1 MKHSGDDLISK
12 QLSMQNLAQG
22 QDLLQAILNATT
34 DAIIS
39 TDAGGFISAFNAGAE
54 RIFGHS
60 REGMLG
66 QPLDR
71 LMPERFRA
79 IHSVYLKQFAASPV
93 TRRKMSLGPVKGLR
107 ADGQEIDLDAT
118 LTKVVV
124 QHQQVLIGNLSDV
137 TERLQAEA
145 QFKRVQTQLSEL
157 TQKLL
162 MQEKT
167 LVKRLSQELHDQ
179 LGQTLAAI
187 RMAHET
193 VINLQG
199 DKVPAGVLR
208 LQTHIGQQIS
218 LAIRQVRQ
226 VLVGLRPPLL
236 DEQGLAAALDNE
248 LRNRSLSRPNLD
260 ISLYIQP
267 ELAHTRYPAEVE
279 YAAFMVMREAL
290 DNALKHAAAST
301 IAMRL
306 SGSPAQMHLVVT
318 DNGTGLPLVPAPQ
331 AGHLGILGMHER
343 AHAVGAFVYFKPVHP
358 CGTRVEFVWKSSDD
372 GAPL

>member
-12 QLSMQNLAQG
+12 QLSMQSLTQG

>member
-1 MKHSGDDLISK
+1 LISK
-12 QLSMQNLAQG
+12 QLSQKSQREAQA
-22 QDLLQAILNATT
+22 LLQAILNATT

-39 TDAGGFISAFNAGAE
+39 TDAGGIINAFNAGAE

-60 REGMLG
+60 RERMLG

-71 LMPERFRA
+71 LMPERFRTT
-79 IHSVYLKQFAASPV
+79 HKVYLHQFAASNV
-93 TRRKMSLGPVKGLR
+93 VRRQMSLGPVKGLR

-118 LTKVVV
+118 LSKVMVEN
-124 QHQQVLIGNLSDV
+124 QQVLISNLSDV
-137 TERLQAEA
+137 TERLQVET

-193 VINLQG
+193 VLNLQG
-199 DKVPAGVLR
+199 DLVPAGVAR
-208 LQTHIGQQIS
+208 LQTQMGQQIS

-236 DEQGLAAALDNE
+236 DEQGLAGALDNE
-248 LRNRSLSRPNLD
+248 LRNRALSRPNLD
-260 ISLYIQP
+260 IALYVQP
-267 ELAHTRYPAEVE
+267 ELAHARYPVDVE
-279 YAAFMVMREAL
+279 YAAFMVVREAL
-290 DNALKHAAAST
+290 DNALKHAAATAISV
-301 IAMRL
+301 RL
-306 SGSPAQMHLVVT
+306 SQGPTEIKLMVS
-318 DNGTGLPLVPAPQ
+318 DNGTGLPSDPTPQ
-331 AGHLGILGMHER
+331 TGQLGILGMHER
-343 AHAVGAFVYFKPVHP
+343 ANAVGGRVSFERVQPSGTQVTFFWKPP
-358 CGTRVEFVWKSSDD
+358 VE
-372 GAPL
+372 

>member
-1 MKHSGDDLISK
+1 MI
-12 QLSMQNLAQG
+12 
-22 QDLLQAILNATT
+22 QAILNASA

-39 TDAGGFISAFNAGAE
+39 TDAGGFISAFNTGAE

-60 REGMLG
+60 REHMLG
-66 QPLDR
+66 RPLDL
-71 LMPERFRA
+71 LMPERYRA
-79 IHSVYLKQFAASPV
+79 IHSVYVKQFAASSAA
-93 TRRKMSLGPVKGLR
+93 RRKMSLGPVKGLHANGR
-107 ADGQEIDLDAT
+107 EIDLDAT
-118 LTKVVV
+118 LSKVMVH
-124 QHQQVLIGNLSDV
+124 QQQVLISHLSDI

-145 QFKRVQTQLSEL
+145 EFKRVQTQLSEL

-187 RMAHET
+187 RLAHET
-193 VINLQG
+193 VVNLQG
-199 DKVPAGVLR
+199 DQVPPGVSR
-208 LQTHIGQQIS
+208 LQSQLGQQIS

-248 LRNRSLSRPNLD
+248 LRNRSLSRPHLD
-260 ISLYIQP
+260 IALYVQP
-267 ELAHTRYPAEVE
+267 DLAHTRYPSEVA

-290 DNALKHAAAST
+290 DNALKHAAATAISV
-301 IAMRL
+301 RL
-306 SGSPAQMHLVVT
+306 SGSPALIHLVVS
-318 DNGTGLPLVPAPQ
+318 DNGTGLLSEPLPQ
-331 AGHLGILGMHER
+331 TGHLGILGMHER
-343 AHAVGAFVYFKPVHP
+343 AHAVGAVVNFERVKPS
-358 CGTRVEFVWKSSDD
+358 GTHVAFVWKSPED

>member
-1 MKHSGDDLISK
+1 MKNSGDDLISK
-12 QLSMQNLAQG
+12 QLSAQNLTQE

-60 REGMLG
+60 RERMLG

-71 LMPERFRA
+71 LMPERFRD
-79 IHSVYLKQFAASPV
+79 IHSVYLQQFAASPV

-118 LTKVVV
+118 LTKVMV
-124 QHQQVLIGNLSDV
+124 QHEQILIGNLSDV

-145 QFKRVQTQLSEL
+145 QFKHVQTQLSEL

-193 VINLQG
+193 IINLQG
-199 DKVPAGVLR
+199 DHVPVGVLR

-236 DEQGLAAALDNE
+236 DEQGLANALDNE

-260 ISLYIQP
+260 ISLYVQP
-267 ELAHTRYPAEVE
+267 ELAQARYPAEVE

-290 DNALKHAAAST
+290 DNALKHATASA

-306 SGSPAQMHLVVT
+306 SGTPAQMHLELT

-331 AGHLGILGMHER
+331 TGHLGILGMRER
-343 AHAVGAFVYFKPVHP
+343 AHAVGAFVYLKPVHP
-358 CGTRVEFVWKSSDD
+358 TGTRVEFVWKSSD
-372 GAPL
+372 GASL

>member
-1 MKHSGDDLISK
+1 MISK
-12 QLSMQNLAQG
+12 QLSQKSQIDAQTM
-22 QDLLQAILNATT
+22 LQAILDASK

-39 TDAGGFISAFNAGAE
+39 TDAGGFISGFNLGAE

-60 REGMLG
+60 RERMQG
-66 QPLDR
+66 QALDQ

-79 IHSVYLKQFAASPV
+79 IHTVYLKQFAASHNE
-93 TRRKMSLGPVKGLR
+93 RRQMSLGPVKGLR

-118 LTKVVV
+118 LSKVVV
-124 QHQQVLIGNLSDV
+124 DDQQVLISHLSDV
-137 TERLQAEA
+137 TERLQSEA
-145 QFKRVQTQLSEL
+145 QFKNIQAQLSEL

-162 MQEKT
+162 MQEKA

-187 RMAHET
+187 RLAHET

-199 DKVPAGVLR
+199 DHVPVGVAR
-208 LQTHIGQQIS
+208 LQAQMGQQIS

-248 LRNRSLSRPNLD
+248 LRNRALSRPNLD
-260 ISLYIQP
+260 IALYVQP
-267 ELAHTRYPAEVE
+267 EFAHARYPVDVE
-279 YAAFMVMREAL
+279 YAAFMVLREAL
-290 DNALKHAAAST
+290 DNALKHAAATS
-301 IAMRL
+301 ISVRL
-306 SGSPAQMHLVVT
+306 SGTPTLMHLVVT
-318 DNGTGLPLVPAPQ
+318 DNGTGLSSEPAPQ
-331 AGHLGILGMHER
+331 TGHLGILGMHER
-343 AHAVGAFVYFKPVHP
+343 AHAVGAFVNIESVLPT
-358 CGTRVEFVWKSSDD
+358 GTRVGFIWKNSDD

>member
-1 MKHSGDDLISK
+1 LISK
-12 QLSMQNLAQG
+12 QLSQKSQIDAHAM
-22 QDLLQAILNATT
+22 LQAILDASK

-39 TDAGGFISAFNAGAE
+39 TDARGVISGFNLGAE
-54 RIFGHS
+54 RIFGHR
-60 REGMLG
+60 RERVLG
-66 QPLDR
+66 QALDC

-79 IHSVYLKQFAASPV
+79 MHTVYLKQFAASHKEQ
-93 TRRKMSLGPVKGLR
+93 RKMSLGPVKGLR

-118 LTKVVV
+118 LSKVMLEN
-124 QHQQVLIGNLSDV
+124 QQVLISNLSDV
-137 TERLQAEA
+137 TERLKTEA
-145 QFKRVQTQLSEL
+145 QFKQIQAQLSEL

-187 RMAHET
+187 RLAHET

-199 DKVPAGVLR
+199 NQVTAGVSR
-208 LQTHIGQQIS
+208 LQAQMGQQIS

-260 ISLYIQP
+260 IALYVQP
-267 ELAHTRYPAEVE
+267 GLAHARYPVEVE
-279 YAAFMVMREAL
+279 YAAFMVAREAL
-290 DNALKHAAAST
+290 DNALKHAAATAISV
-301 IAMRL
+301 RL
-306 SGSPAQMHLVVT
+306 SGTPTLMQLVVT
-318 DNGTGLPLVPAPQ
+318 DNGTGLSSEPAPQ
-331 AGHLGILGMHER
+331 TGHLGILGMHER
-343 AHAVGAFVYFKPVHP
+343 AHAVGAFVNMESVLPT
-358 CGTRVEFVWKSSDD
+358 GTRVGFVWKPFDD
-372 GAPL
+372 GLAL